1 MAFMHTD
8 WAGICV
14 ESRVDAHKH
23 VLAYMCRVCVSC
35 IHVVFNTLF
44 ASIQTQA
51 SGGALHRSDLLVD
64 TQDMTELGQDLNL
77 SKTHGM
83 IRMDN

>member
-23 VLAYMCRVCVSC
+23 VLAYICRVYVSC
-35 IHVVFNTLF
+35 IHVVSNTLF

-51 SGGALHRSDLLVD
+51 LHKSDLLVD
-64 TQDMTELGQDLNL
+64 TQDMAELGQDLNL

-83 IRMDN
+83 MSMDH